1 MPYLEDFLSRRFIS
15 LPTPR
20 FQSRHTATPLNSA
33 SDAFELHPDVR
44 RFERNDPTLRRAEKY
59 ARRWRHVVLG
69 ARQRRR
75 WVPDGG
81 GGVGCGAAT
90 TRTTTA
96 GDRAYAPRLV
106 PAVVLKPP
114 PPPPASADADASQS
128 SPSSWPS
135 LSTSSPSPSRTAAVV
150 VVRALHGGAAAAA
163 PAPAAAAP
171 TACAFDAAFARMT
184 TATATP
190 AAAPAAS
197 PVAPSPSPSPSSG
210 YPADLNPFMNPA
222 LLALTPGSVSSGGDG
237 GATVDVPSSPH
248 TSGSSPST
256 VLATNDAPPTTS
268 SDGQTSSSSQTSLTP
283 ERLDSCERV
292 IAEYEKLRI
301 ASARVATELDALRG
315 GWGSDAER
323 ARIAT
328 LTATAAALKRRRRA
342 LLPRVRAAVGALG
355 EARDDLASVASTGVD
370 RRRLEA
376 RI

>member
-1 MPYLEDFLSRRFIS
+1 
-15 LPTPR
+15 
-20 FQSRHTATPLNSA
+20 
-33 SDAFELHPDVR
+33 
-44 RFERNDPTLRRAEKY
+44 
-59 ARRWRHVVLG
+59 
-69 ARQRRR
+69 
-75 WVPDGG
+75 
-81 GGVGCGAAT
+81 
-90 TRTTTA
+90 
-96 GDRAYAPRLV
+96 LV

-135 LSTSSPSPSRTAAVV
+135 LSTSSPSPSRAAAVV
-150 VVRALHGGAAAAA
+150 VVRALPGGAAAAA

-184 TATATP
+184 MATATP

-268 SDGQTSSSSQTSLTP
+268 SDGQTSSSSPTSLTP